1 MKILNSTEKEKTLQ
15 RCLEQYEKVKSQIE
29 PLGFV
34 MQGSVIKRT
43 KQCGHPNCRCHL
55 GPQYEHGP
63 YYQWTR
69 KVKAKTVTKV
79 LTPREARLYKECI
92 RNERR
97 LRKLLEKMYRI
108 SSRAVQ
114 CLSDEVRKL

>member
-1 MKILNSTEKEKTLQ
+1 M
-15 RCLEQYEKVKSQIE
+15 EQYENVKSEIE

-43 KQCGHPNCRCHL
+43 KQCGQPNCRCHR
-55 GPQYEHGP
+55 GQQYEHGP

-79 LTPREARLYKECI
+79 LTPPEARLYKKCI

-97 LRKLLEKMYRI
+97 LRKILAKMYRI

-114 CLSDEVRKL
+114 CLSDERQQPK